1 MPPRKRKA
9 PAASKPKPAP
19 KPAASGRRQS
29 QRIGSSAKKSQY
41 FETGSDSD
49 ADPEPAAKRARKGA
63 AAAKYTGRRGPKPES
78 DESEDAYQEPDGDD
92 DDDDDD
98 DKDVTDEEEK
108 SSAGEEDDDDD
119 NDDAPKPKSKQKSAQ
134 ATRGKGRPASKK
146 QQPDDDN
153 EDDDDD
159 DDAEP
164 RVTFI
169 PHKKLR
175 DTGGVEYA
183 DDRVHPNTLLFL
195 GDLRANN
202 KRAWLKANDG
212 EYRRSLKDWNAF
224 VEALQARLMAEDET
238 LPELPVKDLSFR
250 IYRDVRFSKEKTP
263 YKPHY
268 SAAFSRTGRKGPYAC
283 YYVHCEPG
291 SCFVG
296 GGLWHPDADAL
307 HRLRVSIDGRPLR
320 WRLAL
325 CAEPFR
331 AAFMPGAADE
341 ASILAAFAAHNAAD
355 ALKTKPKGFYAGH
368 RDIELL
374 KLRNFTVSK
383 RVPDEFFTG
392 PDALDRLGDL
402 VGAMVGFIT
411 HLNSIAMPD
420 DPAADDG
427 GDDDDDGDE
436 GGGSG
441 SADEA

>member
-9 PAASKPKPAP
+9 PAASKSAP
-19 KPAASGRRQS
+19 KPASSGRRQS

-41 FETGSDSD
+41 FESGSDSEG
-49 ADPEPAAKRARKGA
+49 DPEPASKRARTGA
-63 AAAKYTGRRGPKPES
+63 AGAKYTGRRGPKPES

-92 DDDDDD
+92 NDDDDDEE
-98 DKDVTDEEEK
+98 VADEEEK
-108 SSAGEEDDDDD
+108 SSGGEEGDDDET
-119 NDDAPKPKSKQKSAQ
+119 PKPKSKQKPAK
-134 ATRGKGRPASKK
+134 AARGRGRPASKK
-146 QQPDDDN
+146 QQA
-153 EDDDDD
+153 DDDDD
-159 DDAEP
+159 DDDEEP

-175 DTGGVEYA
+175 DAGGVEYA

-195 GDLRANN
+195 ADLKANN
-202 KRAWLKANDG
+202 KRAWLKANDK
-212 EYRRSLKDWNAF
+212 EYRRSLGDWNAF

-250 IYRDVRFSKEKTP
+250 IYRDIRFSKEKTP

-307 HRLRVSIDGRPLR
+307 HRLRASIDERPRR
-320 WRLAL
+320 WRRAL

-331 AAFMPGAADE
+331 RAFMPGADAADE
-341 ASILAAFAAHNAAD
+341 ASVLAAFAAHNAAD
-355 ALKTKPKGFYAGH
+355 ALKTKPKGFDADH
-368 RDIELL
+368 RDIGLL
-374 KLRNFTVSK
+374 KLRNFTISK
-383 RVPDEFFTG
+383 RVPDALFTS
-392 PDALDRLGDL
+392 PDSLDRIGDA

-420 DPAADDG
+420 DPDADD
-427 GDDDDDGDE
+427 GDDDDDDDDE
-436 GGGSG
+436 GDGNG